1 MTNYIG
7 KMATASS
14 CVRVLMRWIGGG
26 EDTIFRTWTR
36 SSSHRLDLQRLS
48 RWGSDEDSLSGMAGN
63 DTILGGTGND
73 ELFGD
78 DHGVYT
84 ERPVGNDCLDGGD
97 GRVGSAGSEDDTLI
111 SGIGKDRLFGDNRPA
126 AKIPIFGPNARGS
139 TRRGFRD
146 SNSGSSPGWSTHFS
160 VTGVATT
167 WRWGR

>member
-1 MTNYIG
+1 
-7 KMATASS
+7 
-14 CVRVLMRWIGGG
+14 
-26 EDTIFRTWTR
+26 
-36 SSSHRLDLQRLS
+36 
-48 RWGSDEDSLSGMAGN
+48 MAGN

-126 AKIPIFGPNARGS
+126 AKIPIFGPERPWINEAWFQ
-139 TRRGFRD
+139 GFEFR
-146 SNSGSSPGWSTHFS
+146 
-160 VTGVATT
+160 VVAGVVYPFLCN
-167 WRWGR
+167 WGRDYLGGGAGDDFLQGDGGDDVLLVVDNDKLWATINKSG